1 MNTSAYGLKSEA
13 MTDTNYSL
21 VMRNQGG
28 DKMEYNYKSFD
39 DLPPCISIPQAAK
52 LLGVSDRHLYN
63 FLRKGSD
70 FPVIEIGRRKI
81 VPSILLKDW
90 VEKNCKK

>member
-1 MNTSAYGLKSEA
+1 MYGLRSGA
-13 MTDTNYSL
+13 MAYMNYTL
-21 VMRNQGG
+21 VIRNQGG

-52 LLGVSDRHLYN
+52 LLGVTAQFLYR
-63 FLRKGSD
+63 LHKKGSD
-70 FPVIEIGRRKI
+70 FPVLEIGRRRI